1 MNEPNI
7 ITIEKNV
14 PIPDLTWG
22 CSKIKYSFV
31 ERMEVGDSFYINGV
45 TPDFTP
51 LSVKAHMYKL
61 NSETDRTYTVRTV
74 EGTSQDAKAVRV
86 WRTK

>member
-1 MNEPNI
+1 MNNTNI

-14 PIPDLTWG
+14 PIPNLKWG
-22 CSKIKYSFV
+22 NASDKYRFV
-31 ERMEVGDSFYINGV
+31 ECMEIGDSFYINGV

-61 NSETDRTYTVRTV
+61 NSQTEKRYTIRTL
-74 EGTSQDAKAVRV
+74 EGHSEKPKSIRV

>member
-1 MNEPNI
+1 MNNTNI

-14 PIPDLTWG
+14 PIPDLKWG
-22 CSKIKYSFV
+22 NASEKYRFV
-31 ERMEVGDSFYINGV
+31 ESMEVGDSFYINGV

-61 NSETDRTYTVRTV
+61 NSQTDRRYTVRTIDGYS
-74 EGTSQDAKAVRV
+74 EKPKSIRV